1 MAQAVGL
8 QLVIVRWSIGNDI
21 SGYFFQ
27 LYFLPPLASVVTFS
41 HRRNALIKKPI
52 QQKSTG
58 APKNLGVDQF
68 PGPVGHFGAPL
79 QPFWIFEVLIE
90 GMMESKNLFSKS

>member
-27 LYFLPPLASVVTFS
+27 LYFLPPPLASVVTFS

-52 QQKSTG
+52 
-58 APKNLGVDQF
+58 
-68 PGPVGHFGAPL
+68 
-79 QPFWIFEVLIE
+79 
-90 GMMESKNLFSKS
+90 